1 MISRIR
7 GTIHSCEGLAVH
19 LSLPG
24 TGITREV
31 LTCAHRAAV
40 LQGAVGQEIEFL
52 TIEYLESHGQG
63 SSFIPRIVGFATPG
77 EKRIFELL
85 TTVKGIGNRKAL
97 RAMASECEDIARW
110 IATRDVA
117 GLTSLPEIG
126 KKLAETIIAELASKC
141 AAFAGAYVELSARG
155 GGTAIQAGAIDQAI
169 AALIALGDARTEAEG
184 RVRLALVREP
194 TLDTT
199 EQIIAAALAAV
210 R

>member
-7 GTIHSCEGLAVH
+7 GIVHSCDGLAVH
-19 LSLPG
+19 LAIPG

-40 LQGAVGQEIEFL
+40 LQNAVGKEIEFI

-63 SSFIPRIVGFATPG
+63 SSFIPRIVGFAAPS
-77 EKRIFELL
+77 EKRLFELL

-97 RAMASECEDIARW
+97 RAMACECEDIVRW

-141 AAFAGAYVELSARG
+141 AGMTGATVELSARG
-155 GGTAIQAGAIDQAI
+155 GGAVIGGGAVEQAV
-169 AALIALGDARTEAEG
+169 AALIALGDARVEAEG
-184 RVRLALVREP
+184 RVRLALSREP
-194 TLDTT
+194 TLDST
-199 EQIIAAALAAV
+199 EQIIAAALAGA
-210 R
+210 